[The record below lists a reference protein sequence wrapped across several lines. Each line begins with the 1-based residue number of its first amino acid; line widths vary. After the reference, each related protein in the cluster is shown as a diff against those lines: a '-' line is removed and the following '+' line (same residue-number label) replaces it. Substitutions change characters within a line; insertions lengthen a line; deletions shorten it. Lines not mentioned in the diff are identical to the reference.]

1 LEHEVTGLVVPPD
14 APAVMSAA
22 IIRLLEDPA
31 RAAAMGQAAR
41 QHIARHYSLDRMVH
55 ATESLYLELLAM
67 KLRRPLAS
75 APPRPSRAHRSAT

>member
-1 LEHEVTGLVVPPD
+1 
-14 APAVMSAA
+14 
-22 IIRLLEDPA
+22 
-31 RAAAMGQAAR
+31 MGQAAR